1 MKWGEKCNLQFGLN
15 MSLIVRLTQLLS
27 HMLKSQIT
35 FHSLQ
40 QHLSRGNRPG
50 AVLHFYHPDRRLGT
64 VVLHFCL
71 SVTRTKKKYN
81 HLASS
86 HVSACT

>member
-1 MKWGEKCNLQFGLN
+1 MQFGLN

-27 HMLKSQIT
+27 HMLKSHIT

-40 QHLSRGNRPG
+40 QHLSRGNKQAG
-50 AVLHFYHPDRRLGT
+50 AVLHFYDPDRRLGT

-71 SVTRTKKKYN
+71 SITGTK
-81 HLASS
+81 
-86 HVSACT
+86 